1 MPYSNIIPTKLTNQI
16 DSFIEKQADKCRS
29 RMSGE
34 ILSQQNHKNFN
45 WLKMFAYKHYESR
58 IIRANDLKSKEVRMS
73 QELARKYIGDK
84 CHDFF
89 ATCVD
94 GRNMPSVMFSKPPHV
109 GGVLRTPAGIVGGFL
124 MGQKP
129 SDIYISSDSFVVHK
143 ISNLLR
149 EKSGD
154 TIYYGLDSHIGCAAR
169 GQIHDT
175 EGGNQIDG
183 GVRSDIANKMMTARG
198 ILKLRELLSKKGES
212 VANIIPTFFSFD
224 PKNGGVLMG
233 LEAHVD
239 RPEISKDGF
248 TNENIEN
255 LAQSGLIVRSLDI
268 IQDKQVVALLES
280 QIPPASADFRNN
292 YAKSLL
298 SNWKAITTLYDEGR
312 GELFANIL
320 GKLKTAY
327 LSSGWKIGNVN
338 DFDKKE
344 MSESLLTQKS
354 KFILKNLV
362 TRFSIAG
369 TSDKWPYNEHCE
381 ELIVITDGGYAPFPL
396 LDAFAVF
403 SKDLNALVMNTKITI
418 DLIRS
423 FRRLGKITN
432 PISDLVLDQHDFT
445 SAPIFISNKA
455 IAKQISEESW
465 KELQEID
472 WATIFAD
479 LDWDNEVVLKYR
491 KSDIAKLILSLV
503 DSRDTK
509 IEMSGTLRF
518 LDAIYE
524 LFDRMRIMMLDKQF
538 RQMIM
543 TGRIVIF
550 NTVVDRNRLPRII
563 INMAT

>member
-1 MPYSNIIPTKLTNQI
+1 MTHSDIIPQKLRSQI
-16 DSFIEKQADKCRS
+16 NLFLEKQTNKCESRIQGKILKDK
-29 RMSGE
+29 
-34 ILSQQNHKNFN
+34 NTTNFN
-45 WLKMFAYKHYESR
+45 WLKLFAYRHFESR
-58 IIRANDLKSKEVRMS
+58 IIRANDLKTVEIQTS
-73 QELARKYIGDK
+73 QELARKYIGNN

-94 GRNMPSVMFSKPPHV
+94 GRNMPSIMFSKPPHV

-129 SDIYISSDSFVVHK
+129 GAMCISNDSFVIQK
-143 ISNLLR
+143 IASLLH
-149 EKSGD
+149 EKTGD
-154 TIYYGLDSHIGCAAR
+154 TIYYGLDSHLGCAAR

-175 EGGNQIDG
+175 EGGDQIDG
-183 GVRSDIANKMMTARG
+183 GVRSDITNKMMTARG
-198 ILKLRELLSKKGES
+198 ILKLRENLAQKGES

-224 PKNGGVLMG
+224 PKSGGVIMG
-233 LEAHVD
+233 LEVHVD

-248 TNENIEN
+248 THENLDK
-255 LAQSGLIVRSLDI
+255 LAQSKLIVRSLDLL
-268 IQDKQVVALLES
+268 QDKQCVSLLKS
-280 QIPPASADFRNN
+280 QISPGSADFRNN

-298 SNWKAITTLYDEGR
+298 NNWKAITTLFDEGN
-312 GELFANIL
+312 GELFINIL
-320 GKLKTAY
+320 DMLKSAY
-327 LSSGWKIGNVN
+327 ASSGWIIGVEN
-338 DFDKKE
+338 DFDTKKIS
-344 MSESLLTQKS
+344 MSLLTQKS

-369 TSDKWPYNEHCE
+369 TSDDWPYNEHTE
-381 ELIVITDGGYAPFPL
+381 ELIVITDGGYAPFSS

-423 FRRLGKITN
+423 FRRSGKIQN
-432 PISDLVLDQHDFT
+432 PISDFGLDQHDFT

-465 KELQEID
+465 KELQDID
-472 WATIFAD
+472 WGVIFSD
-479 LDWDNEVVLKYR
+479 LNWDDEVVLKYR
-491 KSDIAKLILSLV
+491 KSDIAKLVLSLV
-503 DSRDTK
+503 DTRATK

-563 INMAT
+563 INMSV